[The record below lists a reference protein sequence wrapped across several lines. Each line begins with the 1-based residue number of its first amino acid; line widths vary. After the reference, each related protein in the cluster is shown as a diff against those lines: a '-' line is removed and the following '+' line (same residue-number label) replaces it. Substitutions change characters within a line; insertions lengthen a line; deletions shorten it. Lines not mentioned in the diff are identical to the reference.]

1 MIEPLALPPFLSHLI
16 MAFQQAQTRRHR
28 TTEATVVIDHPPLN
42 QNVDGLALGRDDL
55 TQEDYDDFNESER
68 GGGSLLSSSRSSS
81 SSDGVL
87 VLFPRSTVDS
97 DGSSSPRG
105 GGGQGQIRRL
115 NSYHDGTES
124 TSSSGDV
131 DGDFSLLPSHD
142 GNGVFIRLERGE
154 RGGIE
159 SLRGGTTSNSQSSTS
174 NSRTRRYSISSGSL
188 FNSEDEG
195 EGEGGGWALT
205 EAALSS
211 ISNHHHHSTRAIL
224 VRRNNNQ
231 DDDNDDNENDEEDL
245 NVDSDLEIRKSL
257 TALSAGI
264 GHHGR
269 RRRMTASRSPSNRNN
284 HRLPLLPVVGSSS
297 VQRSLSPQSSNI
309 KRRHGLL
316 EATASATKSHN
327 NKRTFEQIEQEE
339 KLRAERM
346 KLVLQQRLK
355 ENEIKRAKNHL
366 LFIGKFSLNSLSL
379 SPHVIQSGAMG
390 LLFLDDFAIKL
401 MDIDPTTLPLL
412 ANTTST
418 TTTNDFTP
426 TPSRASS
433 PPPSPP
439 PPASTSNFSTI
450 ASQEISHS
458 SFDSIGQSYSHYLYT
473 NKEEEEED
481 EDEDDGNLTET
492 EHETTTRRKESTS
505 SLLITKRGEEEEGW
519 VHSTCPPIFAPRSRS
534 PPRPRQSLDSS
545 VSTSLPTSTSNLC
558 PPPPQSVPIPL
569 PSASN
574 RITSLHQHQH
584 NNATLSHEEKILL
597 STTTTT
603 GTGNGGTTSSSLP
616 AWGGELDSSFELALH
631 VWKKFLKRLTLTTTT
646 ARTNSHSSPT
656 PTTTTTP
663 TNFLSPEI
671 AGTGGSEGKL
681 WGIESSESLR
691 GGGGSGSELGVY

>member
-1 MIEPLALPPFLSHLI
+1 

-42 QNVDGLALGRDDL
+42 NNVDDLALVGRDDL
-55 TQEDYDDFNESER
+55 TQEDYDDFNDESER
-68 GGGSLLSSSRSSS
+68 GGGSLLSSSRSS

-105 GGGQGQIRRL
+105 GGGQGQMRRL

-124 TSSSGDV
+124 TCSSGDV

-231 DDDNDDNENDEEDL
+231 DDDNDDKNDEKDL
-245 NVDSDLEIRKSL
+245 NVDSDLEIGKSL

-297 VQRSLSPQSSNI
+297 VQRSLSPQSSSI

-346 KLVLQQRLK
+346 KLVLQERLK
-355 ENEIKRAKNHL
+355 ENEIKRAKNQL

-390 LLFLDDFAIKL
+390 CY
-401 MDIDPTTLPLL
+401 
-412 ANTTST
+412 
-418 TTTNDFTP
+418 
-426 TPSRASS
+426 SR
-433 PPPSPP
+433 
-439 PPASTSNFSTI
+439 
-450 ASQEISHS
+450 
-458 SFDSIGQSYSHYLYT
+458 
-473 NKEEEEED
+473 
-481 EDEDDGNLTET
+481 
-492 EHETTTRRKESTS
+492 
-505 SLLITKRGEEEEGW
+505 
-519 VHSTCPPIFAPRSRS
+519 
-534 PPRPRQSLDSS
+534 
-545 VSTSLPTSTSNLC
+545 
-558 PPPPQSVPIPL
+558 
-569 PSASN
+569 
-574 RITSLHQHQH
+574 
-584 NNATLSHEEKILL
+584 
-597 STTTTT
+597 
-603 GTGNGGTTSSSLP
+603 
-616 AWGGELDSSFELALH
+616 
-631 VWKKFLKRLTLTTTT
+631 
-646 ARTNSHSSPT
+646 
-656 PTTTTTP
+656 
-663 TNFLSPEI
+663 
-671 AGTGGSEGKL
+671 
-681 WGIESSESLR
+681 
-691 GGGGSGSELGVY
+691 